1 MKRSRRGI
9 KLLAASIAM
18 MTGAVV
24 APNLSGIASS
34 AGGEKTLARQMQRL
48 QQVTGAYHNEALA
61 VAGGFE
67 PTDECAASPDGG
79 MGYHYV
85 NAERFDGLVNK
96 DQPEVLLY
104 APGLEGTR
112 RLTGV
117 EYVKVDADQDLGTD
131 DDRPVLFGRP
141 FAGPMPGHGP
151 GMPIHYDLHVWVWR
165 SNPSGTFAEWNPR
178 VSCPQ

>member
-9 KLLAASIAM
+9 ALLAAAIAV
-18 MTGAVV
+18 MTGAMV
-24 APNLSGIASS
+24 APNLGVASS
-34 AGGEKTLARQMQRL
+34 TTAENRLTRHIQRL
-48 QQVTGAYHNEALA
+48 RQVTGAYHNEALA

-67 PTDECAASPDGG
+67 RTDQCVASPDGG

-85 NAERFDGLVNK
+85 NGGRFDATVNK

-104 APGLEGTR
+104 APGPEGTR

-117 EYVKVDADQDLGTD
+117 EYLKVDADQDLSTD
-131 DDRPVLFGRP
+131 DDRPVLFGHP

-165 SNPSGTFAEWNPR
+165 WNPSGTFAEWNPR
-178 VSCPQ
+178 VTCPQ